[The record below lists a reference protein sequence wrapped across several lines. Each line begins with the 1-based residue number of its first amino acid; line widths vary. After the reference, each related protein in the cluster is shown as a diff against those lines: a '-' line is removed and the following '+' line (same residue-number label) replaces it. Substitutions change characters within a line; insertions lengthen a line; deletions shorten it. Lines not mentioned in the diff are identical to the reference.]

1 MQVHLEH
8 LAFGLLALGLVLVV
22 VVLVLT
28 HLLALARF
36 FVGLLLFAGLPPAAK
51 RYYLPSVWA
60 QVRWRWLTRNLGLA
74 HVDPHAKVKFRG
86 AIGPSIGRNVRIEKP
101 KAKILY
107 PRAVIRP
114 DAYGLVAKVK
124 TVPGVG
130 RAQFED
136 AAPFIAD
143 YWRCVRVQVAQVK
156 PGRLIVRGL
165 RVDPL
170 ADRFG
175 LEDAPAAAFTLEAPP
190 LEPWAIEDSE

>member
-1 MQVHLEH
+1 MIQHPP
-8 LAFGLLALGLVLVV
+8 AAGLLLIHFLIGLGILAAAGLVLSRP
-22 VVLVLT
+22 
-28 HLLALARF
+28 LALARF
-36 FVGLLLFAGLPPAAK
+36 IIGLVLIVPAPAAVK
-51 RYYLPSVWA
+51 RNYLPALWA
-60 QVRWRWLTRNLGLA
+60 TIRWHWLTRNLGLA

-114 DAYGLVAKVK
+114 DAFGIVARVK
-124 TVPGVG
+124 TVPKVG
-130 RAQFED
+130 RAEFEA

-143 YWRCVRVQVAQVK
+143 YWRCVRVQVSQPK

-170 ADRFG
+170 GGRFG
-175 LEDAPAAAFTLEAPP
+175 IEDAPEGVYTTASGEY
-190 LEPWAIEDSE
+190 E